1 MEEELKIKKDEKE
14 AIDDLS
20 MEVELMDEEDKV
32 LSV

>member
-1 MEEELKIKKDEKE
+1 VEEELKIKKDEKE
-14 AIDDLS
+14 AIDDFS